1 MAPDLLGTLVVYLQV
16 LRPAFTEPGYRKMLV
31 LFAGWVLTRGRHA
44 VTQALVET
52 KVSGQIHHEGFH
64 RFFSRG
70 TWSPDEVA
78 RLLFERLRLIM
89 PEHWV
94 VWGVIDDTLAPKRGP
109 HVFGIGS
116 HVDPVRSSRLRR
128 VMSFGHCWV
137 VLAILVPLPFSRRQW
152 ALPLL
157 FRLYRNKKEC
167 VAKGARYR
175 KKTELAREMLDVL
188 CGWVK
193 RGPVRISADSAYCN
207 STITRGLPERVVLFG
222 SMRPDAVLTRAP
234 LPWRRGTRGRPRLRG
249 APVPKPHDILKDKSF
264 PWQTGRAMLYGTYR
278 EIRYKTVFAQWYR
291 ACGPQLLRIVIVPE
305 VQGRLELRVF
315 FATDDSLSPAEVL
328 EGYSRRWN
336 IEVTFRELK
345 QDLGFAHS
353 SARKPAAVKR
363 TAPFVGLIYTALVL
377 WFAEFAS
384 QHPSAAPPVRPWYRR
399 KRSRTF
405 ADVLRTAQRAL
416 ATADIYDPA
425 SAGGNLQKFTHAQ
438 APPPVKPFRS
448 YG

>member
-1 MAPDLLGTLVVYLQV
+1 MAPDLLCTLLAYLQV

-44 VTQALVET
+44 VTQSLVET
-52 KVSGQIHHEGFH
+52 KVAGRIHHEGFH

-70 TWSPDEVA
+70 TWDPDNVA
-78 RLLFERLRLIM
+78 RLLFERLCRIM
-89 PEHWV
+89 PDHWV
-94 VWGVIDDTLAPKRGP
+94 VLAVIDDTLAPKRGP

-116 HVDPVRSSRLRR
+116 HVDPVQSSRLRR
-128 VMSFGHCWV
+128 VLTFGHCWV
-137 VLAILVPLPFSRRQW
+137 VLAVLVPLPFSHRQW

-157 FRLYRNKKEC
+157 FRLYRTKKEC
-167 VAKGARYR
+167 QAKKARYR

-193 RGPVRISADSAYCN
+193 TGPVRVCADSAYCN
-207 STITRGLPERVVLFG
+207 STVTKGLPERVVLFG

-249 APVPKPHDILKDKSF
+249 APVPKPRDILKDKSF

-278 EIRYKTVFAQWYR
+278 EIRYKTVVAQWYR
-291 ACGPQLLRIVIVPE
+291 ACGPRLLRIVIVPE
-305 VQGRLELRVF
+305 EKGRLELRVF
-315 FATDDSLSPAEVL
+315 FCTDDDVSPAEVL
-328 EGYSRRWN
+328 EGYSRRWS
-336 IEVTFRELK
+336 IEVAYRELK

-353 SARKPAAVKR
+353 SARKSAAVKR
-363 TAPFVGLIYTALVL
+363 TAPFVGLIYTALVM

-384 QHPSAAPPVRPWYRR
+384 HHPSAAPPVRPWYPH

-416 ATADIYDPA
+416 ATQDIYDPA
-425 SAGGNLQKFTHAQ
+425 SIGGNLQKIPHGQ
-438 APPPVKPFRS
+438 APPLVKPFRS
-448 YG
+448 TG